1 MASGGLELALV
12 SRGTAVLAEWS
23 AVGGTCAQLPAARR
37 RHGGA
42 TGACSVDSGY
52 MLHFENECGWCAHRV
67 GHSCAHALLLSRW
80 ALISTEH
87 TRPARSPP
95 DGCVRI

>member
-52 MLHFENECGWCAHRV
+52 MLHFIFAHEFGPFGSLFV
-67 GHSCAHALLLSRW
+67 PCF
-80 ALISTEH
+80 
-87 TRPARSPP
+87 
-95 DGCVRI
+95 